1 MKNRVAIS
9 TLTSRNKIDYW
20 KMLIE
25 SMERNLPG
33 LDLDWYVYSNGSDRE
48 QQVFLS
54 SPLYGP
60 NFWVQFGATN
70 EGVGYGMNR
79 AADMVKDYEYVL
91 FIVDDWYHLSEE
103 ETGYNSN
110 WLKECVEFLDENQ
123 EVDGIVL
130 RKYMTRTEI
139 CQHNHYEMFNL
150 KDKYIDF
157 KSLKLLDQQNLVY
170 SNAPHLRRNKPH
182 YEKEIFPQKQDGLA
196 RKQIKPVGRPWALEK
211 EIEGWSEA
219 ERPEAI
225 ATGKSRINKI
235 NLYGLINGIFTH
247 EFNPKAWANQSEADL
262 GCGLY
267 KSGISTCKYGLWG
280 WTRYP
285 KAFCEACSHERGI
298 GDFYEHMER
307 YYKGTRSNKET
318 K

>member
-1 MKNRVAIS
+1 MNDRVSIS
-9 TLTSRNKIDYW
+9 TLTSRNKISYW

-33 LDLDWYVYSNGSDRE
+33 LNLDWYVYSNESDRE
-48 QQVFLS
+48 QQAFLS

-91 FIVDDWYHLSEE
+91 FLQDDWYHLSEE
-103 ETGYNSN
+103 ETGYNSD

-123 EVDGIVL
+123 DVDGIVL
-130 RKYMTRTEI
+130 RKYLTRTEI
-139 CQHNHYEMFNL
+139 CQHNHFNAFTL
-150 KDKYIDF
+150 KDKFIDF
-157 KSLKLLDQQNLVY
+157 KSLKLITTNLPY

-196 RKQIKPVGRPWALEK
+196 RKQIKPVGKHWELEG
-211 EIEGWSEA
+211 IEGWSEK

-225 ATGKSRINKI
+225 ATEKGRINKI
-235 NLYGLINGIFTH
+235 KLYELVNGIFTH
-247 EFNPKAWANQSEADL
+247 EFNPKAWRNQSEADL

-285 KAFCEACSHERGI
+285 TRFCDSCNHERGKE
-298 GDFYEHMER
+298 DFNRHMR
-307 YYKGTRSNKET
+307 RFYSMTKNKKEIE
-318 K
+318 